1 MFEKI
6 TSDLE
11 VLQQWFISTS
21 WLELLSHA
29 TECQFDTQPATMLKK
44 KKTPLSHDTA
54 IIIYLDREVLEC

>member
-1 MFEKI
+1 VFEKI

-29 TECQFDTQPATMLKK
+29 TECQFGTQPATTLTKNI
-44 KKTPLSHDTA
+44 TPLSHDMA
-54 IIIYLDREVLEC
+54 III